1 MRFKSNGCSVTPG
14 KRYLLDTN
22 ALVALLQG
30 HDRLLALNGQAQWL
44 GVSALRLQWQGDVIQ
59 AQRHAW
65 QHYLPDIK
73 AFVALL
79 KQEFKWNL
87 GQTQITSKIV
97 CCTTGL
103 KTRYLY
109 LVRAKFFLAFLSTH

>member
-1 MRFKSNGCSVTPG
+1 MCAGCG
-14 KRYLLDTN
+14 GRLKH
-22 ALVALLQG
+22 VAKASSDKHYQLADLAEWLQ
-30 HDRLLALNGQAQWL
+30 R
-44 GVSALRLQWQGDVIQ
+44 QGDVILAQ
-59 AQRHAW
+59 RVQRHAW